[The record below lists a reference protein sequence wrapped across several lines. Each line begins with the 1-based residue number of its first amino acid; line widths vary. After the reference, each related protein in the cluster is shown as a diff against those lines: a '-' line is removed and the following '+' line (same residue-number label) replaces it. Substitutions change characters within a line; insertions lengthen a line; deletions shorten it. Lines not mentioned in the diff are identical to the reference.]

1 VEKQIPH
8 DAYADALIA
17 EFEARRDDLAGRDVR
32 TIYFGG
38 GTPSLW
44 SIEAFERVL
53 GHLMDA
59 VDRAR
64 IEEVTLEANPVDMT
78 VESLER
84 WAGAGVTRLSIGVQS
99 FQSAMLDA
107 LNRNHSA
114 DQARRAVELA
124 LEHGPGLVS
133 FDLMFG
139 VPGQSEELW
148 ARDLE
153 LIDEFEG
160 LAHVSG
166 YNLTIEPG
174 TAFYRRRERGR
185 LELPDDDAS
194 FGMLEMLVD
203 TCADAGLE
211 RYEVSNFAREGA
223 RSRHNTLYWTGAE
236 YLGIGTGAHS
246 LRIDE
251 RGVVR
256 RANPR
261 SRTAY
266 TEAPV
271 EPMDV
276 ERLDA
281 GQHFVERLFLGL
293 RTREGVDWQ
302 QVRDQFDAVLPP
314 EQIERARRV
323 LESFVEQGWVE
334 FGERTFRPT
343 RSGLN
348 VADALADKLISEIDA

>member
-8 DAYADALIA
+8 DAYADALLA

-211 RYEVSNFAREGA
+211 RYEVSNFARKGA

-256 RANPR
+256 RANRR

-293 RTREGVDWQ
+293 RTREGIDWQ

-314 EQIERARRV
+314 ERIERARRV

-334 FGERTFRPT
+334 FGERSFRPT

-348 VADALADKLISEIDA
+348 VADALADKLISEVDA